1 MNPKR
6 ILIAD
11 DEEHLGRLVKF
22 KLESA
27 GYEVDWRQTGRE
39 AWEGIHEKK
48 PDLVILD
55 VMMPEMTGFE
65 VLKRIRADEELVSIP
80 VILLSA
86 KSQPADVRA
95 GMELG
100 ATEYITKPFRPA
112 ALLECVKRL
121 LNDLPQA

>member
-27 GYEVDWRQTGRE
+27 GYEVDWRQNGKE
-39 AWEGIHEKK
+39 AWEGINGKK

-86 KSQPADVRA
+86 KSQQEDVRA

-121 LNDLPQA
+121 LHDLPRA

>member
-27 GYEVDWRQTGRE
+27 GYEVDWRQNGKE
-39 AWEGIHEKK
+39 AWEGIHGKK

-86 KSQPADVRA
+86 KGQQADVRA

-121 LNDLPQA
+121 LHDLPRA

>member
-27 GYEVDWRQTGRE
+27 GYEVDWRQNGKE
-39 AWEGIHEKK
+39 AWEGIHGKK

-86 KSQPADVRA
+86 KSQQEDVRA

-112 ALLECVKRL
+112 ALLECVQRL
-121 LNDLPQA
+121 LHDLPRG

>member
-39 AWEGIHEKK
+39 AWEGIHGKK
-48 PDLVILD
+48 SDLVILD

-65 VLKRIRADEELVSIP
+65 VLKKIRADEELVSIP